1 MFYGF
6 AAVWVILIV
15 YVLMLVSREK
25 SIKKQLA
32 SLKNMIEERQHK

>member
-6 AAVWVILIV
+6 AAVWVILIG

>member
-6 AAVWVILIV
+6 AAVWVILIA

-25 SIKKQLA
+25 SIKKQLS
-32 SLKNMIEERQHK
+32 SLKNMIEER